1 MVFKWLTYEKDSK
14 GDGYHEN
21 WHFVD
26 NVKESSVYWDEKLR
40 CTCVHVSIGNDEG
53 CVYPVYNAAFLL
65 SDSGKTI
72 ERIKAPDWV
81 LNQVRENSWP
91 VPDPDENTARCS
103 EESNS

>member
-26 NVKESSVYWDEKLR
+26 NVKESSVYWSEELR

-53 CVYPVYNAAFLL
+53 CVYPVHNAAFLL

-81 LNQVRENSWP
+81 LNQEHENSQPAP
-91 VPDPDENTARCS
+91 VE
-103 EESNS
+103 EESDS

>member
-14 GDGYHEN
+14 GNGYHEI

-26 NVKESSVYWDEKLR
+26 NVKESSVYWDEELR

-53 CVYPVYNAAFLL
+53 CVYPVHNAAFIL

-81 LNQVRENSWP
+81 LNQVRENSQP
-91 VPDPDENTARCS
+91 VPVE
-103 EESNS
+103 EESDS

>member
-26 NVKESSVYWDEKLR
+26 NVKESFVYWDEELR

-53 CVYPVYNAAFLL
+53 CVYPVHNAAFLL
-65 SDSGKTI
+65 SDSGRTI

-81 LNQVRENSWP
+81 LNSAP
-91 VPDPDENTARCS
+91 VE
-103 EESNS
+103 EESDS

>member
-26 NVKESSVYWDEKLR
+26 NVKESSVYWNEELR

-53 CVYPVYNAAFLL
+53 CVYPIYNAAFLL

-81 LNQVRENSWP
+81 LNQVRENSQP
-91 VPDPDENTARCS
+91 VPVEK
-103 EESNS
+103 ESDS